1 MFFNGEVKIGVSL
14 INGETEQDLRDPLPL
29 KLDAQATSLINGHLP
44 EAKVLVIKAQKR
56 LANAR
61 DLKVEVP
68 LSSC

>member
-1 MFFNGEVKIGVSL
+1 VFFNGEVKIGVSL
-14 INGETEQDLRDPLPL
+14 INGKTEQDLRDPLPL

-44 EAKVLVIKAQKR
+44 KAKVLVIKAQKR